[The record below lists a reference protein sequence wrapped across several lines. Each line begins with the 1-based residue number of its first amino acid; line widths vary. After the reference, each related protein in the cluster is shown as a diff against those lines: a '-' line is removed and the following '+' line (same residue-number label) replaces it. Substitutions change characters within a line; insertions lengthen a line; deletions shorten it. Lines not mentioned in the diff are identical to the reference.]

1 MRKVIFMIANVLF
14 GAVTA
19 HAVPTTALAAS
30 VVVGVNVAG
39 VQRMNQ
45 QQQDAL
51 IEKLRAAGVNTVRTG
66 VSSLAPAENLTNFV
80 ANAYKQGIGTIF
92 IVNPTEGGSGLHT
105 RPAIPPHNWPQP
117 PMSDANPDGF
127 RRWFSTLL
135 GSFDA
140 SGVRLRA
147 IEFGNEINNSQFN
160 GDFTLDMTSHRVL
173 GIGDLNNPKDPG
185 AQKLAAGFR
194 DYLKVLA
201 ALKDMR
207 DHSRLN
213 GKTPIIS
220 AGLVG
225 GFPGKSGGALDAV
238 AGFDALLFLRQ
249 NGIDKLVDRYGIHS
263 YPSLNPDRTTA
274 YRVNE
279 LDNEFFKACG
289 RGTKPCWVTE
299 WGFTNSDKNCP
310 PKDDTRAKV
319 VFVMMQAFKTLADE
333 GKLANITY
341 FSWDDPSYGIYRC
354 GALTD
359 AGKLALSPP

>member
-1 MRKVIFMIANVLF
+1 MIANVLF

-147 IEFGNEINNSQFN
+147 IEFGNEI
-160 GDFTLDMTSHRVL
+160 R
-173 GIGDLNNPKDPG
+173 I
-185 AQKLAAGFR
+185 
-194 DYLKVLA
+194 
-201 ALKDMR
+201 
-207 DHSRLN
+207 RL
-213 GKTPIIS
+213 PRQP
-220 AGLVG
+220 
-225 GFPGKSGGALDAV
+225 FQCSGQR
-238 AGFDALLFLRQ
+238 F
-249 NGIDKLVDRYGIHS
+249 
-263 YPSLNPDRTTA
+263 
-274 YRVNE
+274 E
-279 LDNEFFKACG
+279 
-289 RGTKPCWVTE
+289 
-299 WGFTNSDKNCP
+299 
-310 PKDDTRAKV
+310 
-319 VFVMMQAFKTLADE
+319 
-333 GKLANITY
+333 
-341 FSWDDPSYGIYRC
+341 
-354 GALTD
+354 
-359 AGKLALSPP
+359 